1 MEKLPHLWHQ
11 AEAKK
16 QAEKDA
22 VEAANLAKMNELEA
36 SGKKVSGGMHK
47 FDSSE
52 VDVHGGAGT
61 ADDFMDAFG
70 F

>member
-1 MEKLPHLWHQ
+1 M
-11 AEAKK
+11 
-16 QAEKDA
+16 
-22 VEAANLAKMNELEA
+22 
-36 SGKKVSGGMHK
+36 KVSGGMHK

-52 VDVHGGAGT
+52 VDVHGGSST